1 MRVGD
6 ETKGAAYRDSC
17 GLRFVSG
24 RARRR
29 FSVGHDER
37 RSLLAELMPI
47 LGKAEGQDGR
57 WIGSAWLRS
66 CLTLGAGVGAGE
78 PGPIDNAPLLCV
90 HSRADPE
97 HARTGAMK
105 LISVEAWRW
114 LEACFNGGPE
124 LPASTCVE
132 CAVSEE
138 KCA

>member
-1 MRVGD
+1 M
-6 ETKGAAYRDSC
+6 
-17 GLRFVSG
+17 
-24 RARRR
+24 
-29 FSVGHDER
+29 GHDER

-66 CLTLGAGVGAGE
+66 CLTLGAGVGAGDP
-78 PGPIDNAPLLCV
+78 PGPIDNV
-90 HSRADPE
+90 HGRADPE

-105 LISVEAWRW
+105 LISVEAWQR

-132 CAVSEE
+132 CAVSE
-138 KCA
+138 